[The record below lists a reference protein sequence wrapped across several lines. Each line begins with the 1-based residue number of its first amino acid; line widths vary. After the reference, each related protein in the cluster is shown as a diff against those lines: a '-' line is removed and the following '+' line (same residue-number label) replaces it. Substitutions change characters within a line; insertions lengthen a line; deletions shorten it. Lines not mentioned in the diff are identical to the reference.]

1 MIFFIFIIFSITN
14 FINSDQTLRKFEVQ
28 FRDGEIIQYDDIG
41 KSTGIQGRLNHVFQ
55 VQQKESYFWLQFDY
69 ISEVTFKSI
78 KKKTIT
84 ADILLSSGKLKE
96 FEIIK
101 DRYFCRKG
109 DEIVVLP
116 LESLLKIK
124 IIKS

>member
-14 FINSDQTLRKFEVQ
+14 FINSDQTLKKFEVQ

-78 KKKTIT
+78 KEKTIV
-84 ADILLSSGKLKE
+84 ADVLLSSGKVKE
-96 FEIIK
+96 FEIVK
-101 DRYFCRKG
+101 NRYYCKKG
-109 DEIVVLP
+109 DDVLEIP
-116 LESLLKIK
+116 LTSIKKIK
-124 IIKS
+124 LVKQ